1 MPPRLRRCSGDL
13 GPLVVATTARTVLW
27 LGVLLAL
34 WCVVPAA
41 LGWHVTTVASD
52 SMAPRLLTGDVVAA
66 APIDGDDVTPGQ
78 VLLVDDPDRS
88 DRLRLHRL
96 VSHESGG
103 LRLRGDANAAPD
115 SSLVDAEA
123 VHGVGIL
130 RVPWVGA
137 PGLWLRGGEVVRLVM
152 LATGVAVL
160 VGLARLDHPTRSAT
174 PCPGCGRPRWEVTAP
189 PIGTAASRSASPT
202 AVGAA
207 VLVVASLTGMV
218 PSGAAFAG
226 VTASGGHAS
235 TAHFPCMAGPLL
247 DDPVLA
253 WDFDEPKGDDY
264 RDASGHDRAGRAL
277 SGAVRNDGSCEA
289 NPSLD
294 LRADDARVVAETPEA
309 APSTFSV
316 EAWFR
321 TDRPGGRIVG
331 FGSSDAPASPN
342 KDRQLYVTADGL
354 VSFGVQGS
362 NDFRFAVASR
372 SRVDDGEWH
381 HAVGTFRPGGL
392 DLWLDGVHQAGR
404 SDNRAAKT
412 YDGSWRVGRESLDPW
427 PGQPADYTFRGDVDT
442 VRVHDR
448 VIDAPSVAAHHSAGR

>member
-1 MPPRLRRCSGDL
+1 MPPRTRRCSGDL
-13 GPLVVATTARTVLW
+13 GPVVVATTARTVLW

-52 SMAPRLLTGDVVAA
+52 SMAPRLRTGDVVAA
-66 APIDGDDVTPGQ
+66 APIDGDDVTSGQ
-78 VLLVDDPDRS
+78 VLLVDDPDHA

-115 SSLVDAEA
+115 SSLVAAEA

-137 PGLWLRGGEVVRLVM
+137 PGTWLRGGELVP
-152 LATGVAVL
+152 LALLVAGVGVL
-160 VGLARLDHPTRSAT
+160 AGLARLDDPARSEA
-174 PCPGCGRPRWEVTAP
+174 PCARCGRPRWEFTAP
-189 PIGTAASRSASPT
+189 PIGTAPRSVSPT
-202 AVGAA
+202 VVAAA
-207 VLVVASLTGMV
+207 VLVLASLMGTV
-218 PSGAAFAG
+218 PSGAAF
-226 VTASGGHAS
+226 SGATGSDGRAS
-235 TAHFPCMAGPLL
+235 TELFPCMTGPLL

-253 WDFDEPKGDDY
+253 WDFDGPRGDAH
-264 RDASGHDRAGRAL
+264 RDASGHGRDGRAL
-277 SGAVRNDGSCEA
+277 SGAIRNDGSCEA
-289 NPSLD
+289 NPSVD
-294 LRADDARVVAETPEA
+294 LRSDDARVVSTTREA

-331 FGSSDAPASPN
+331 FGSSDASASTN
-342 KDRQLYVTADGL
+342 KDRQLYVTSQGL

-362 NDFRFAVASR
+362 SDFRFTVASR

-381 HAVGTFRPGGL
+381 HVVGTFRPGAL

-404 SDNRAAKT
+404 ADNRGAKT
-412 YDGSWRVGRESLDPW
+412 YDGSWRVGRDSLDPW
-427 PGQPADYTFRGDVDT
+427 PGQPADYSFRGDVDT
-442 VRVHDR
+442 VRVYDR
-448 VIDAPSVAAHHSAGR
+448 QLDEVSIASHHAAGR

>member
-1 MPPRLRRCSGDL
+1 MPPRTRRCSGDL
-13 GPLVVATTARTVLW
+13 GPVVVATTSRTALW

-52 SMAPRLLTGDVVAA
+52 SMAPRLRTGDVVAA
-66 APIDGDDVTPGQ
+66 APIDGDDVRPGQ
-78 VLLVDDPDRS
+78 VLLVDDPDHA

-96 VSHESGG
+96 VSHE

-115 SSLVDAEA
+115 SSLVAAEA

-137 PGLWLRGGEVVRLVM
+137 PGTWLRGGDFLPLV
-152 LATGVAVL
+152 VL
-160 VGLARLDHPTRSAT
+160 VVGVGVLTGLARLDHPTKSEA
-174 PCPGCGRPRWEVTAP
+174 PCPRCGRPRWESTAP
-189 PIGTAASRSASPT
+189 PIGTAPRSVPPT
-202 AVGAA
+202 VVVAA
-207 VLVVASLTGMV
+207 VLVVACLVSMV
-218 PSGAAFAG
+218 PSGAAF
-226 VTASGGHAS
+226 SGATGSDGRAS
-235 TAHFPCMAGPLL
+235 TGLFPCMTGPLL

-253 WDFDEPKGDDY
+253 WDFDGPRGDAH
-264 RDASGHDRAGRAL
+264 RDASGHGRDGRAL
-277 SGAVRNDGSCEA
+277 SGAIRNDGSCEA
-289 NPSLD
+289 NPSVD
-294 LRADDARVVAETPEA
+294 LRSDDARVVSTTREA

-331 FGSSDAPASPN
+331 FGSSDASASAN
-342 KDRQLYVTADGL
+342 KDRQLYVTSQGL

-362 NDFRFAVASR
+362 SDFRFTVASR

-381 HAVGTFRPGGL
+381 HVVGTFRPGAL

-404 SDNRAAKT
+404 ADNRGAKT
-412 YDGSWRVGRESLDPW
+412 YDGSWRVGRDSLDPW
-427 PGQPADYTFRGDVDT
+427 PGQPADYSFRGDVDT
-442 VRVHDR
+442 VRVYDR
-448 VIDAPSVAAHHSAGR
+448 QLDEVSVASHHAAGR